1 MSAPAFDREWRLADL
16 LDAAALARLAPAL
29 ARLLGHDLA
38 ILDAAG
44 GVLWGALL
52 GEMRREALVLELEPI
67 GFLASAGAS
76 PERLRTARDLLLGV
90 LRAEVRFKMASAL
103 HLEAVVEDFAS
114 LKREHARLLESE
126 ARYRKLSE
134 ELEARVQHQVAQLEE
149 RQQMLYQAEKLASV
163 GQLAAGMAHE
173 INNPLGFIGSN
184 LATFKT
190 YLERFAALQKSLPS
204 DSLAWRE
211 LDLDFILADAAD
223 LLAES
228 ASGIE
233 RIARIVSDLKS
244 FSNVDRATEEFAD
257 LNDNL
262 QHVASVMRSQ
272 LPAGV
277 ALTLALAPV
286 PRLVCLPGHLN
297 QLFFNIVRNAVQA
310 IQDAGRSGEVR
321 VSSGVVEGGVEI
333 RVVDNGVGMSAEQRE
348 HAFEPFYTTRQ
359 IGAGAGLGLSTAR
372 NIVLAHSGRIELCS
386 TPGAGTTVTVFFPIT
401 S

>member
-1 MSAPAFDREWRLADL
+1 MSEAGFDREWRLAEL
-16 LDAAALARLAPAL
+16 LDAAALARLGPAL
-29 ARLLGHDLA
+29 AGLLGADPAL
-38 ILDAAG
+38 LDATG
-44 GVLWGALL
+44 ELLWGVPP
-52 GEMRREALVLELEPI
+52 GEMRRVPLTLELEPI
-67 GFLASAGAS
+67 GFLACANAA
-76 PERLRTARDLLLGV
+76 PERLLAARDLLLGV
-90 LRAEVRFKMASAL
+90 LRAEVRFKMASVL
-103 HLEAVVEDFAS
+103 HLEAVAEDFAS

-134 ELEARVQHQVAQLEE
+134 ELEARVEHQVAQLEE

-184 LATFKT
+184 LSTFKT

-204 DSLAWRE
+204 DSTAWRE
-211 LDLDFILADAAD
+211 LDLDFILEDAAD
-223 LLAES
+223 LLADS
-228 ASGIE
+228 ARGIE

-257 LNDNL
+257 LNESL

-277 ALTLALAPV
+277 ALTLALTPL

-310 IQDAGRSGEVR
+310 IQDAGRSGEVW
-321 VSSGVVEGGVEI
+321 VSSGVVAGGIEI
-333 RVVDNGVGMSAEQRE
+333 RVVDNGQGMSAEQRE

-359 IGAGAGLGLSTAR
+359 VGAGAGLGLSTAR
-372 NIVLAHSGRIELCS
+372 NIVLAHSGRIELSS
-386 TPGAGTTVTVFFPIT
+386 TPGLGTTVTVFFPLVP
-401 S
+401 